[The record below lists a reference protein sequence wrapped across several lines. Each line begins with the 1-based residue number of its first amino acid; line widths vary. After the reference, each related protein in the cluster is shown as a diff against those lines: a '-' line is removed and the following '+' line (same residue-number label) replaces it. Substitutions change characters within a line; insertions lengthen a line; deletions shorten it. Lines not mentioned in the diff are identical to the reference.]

1 MRWLAAW
8 WRQPDHFDWLTGYL
22 QAHGLSANTR
32 RVLAGLSA
40 SLALWPVN
48 VLWGQ
53 TPFCPRLALTISVVA
68 GLAGLG
74 MAVLW
79 LSRWPTRRQ
88 SIVYAMTGSTS
99 VAAGCLWQTQPIVA
113 LMACSALA
121 VSGGYV
127 AFFHTAR
134 YVALNFSLAGAVGA
148 VEVVRLVVA
157 GDTML
162 AFTGYFLVLELNV
175 IVPFAIYIVVR
186 ALGVDLLRANRDPLT
201 GLLNRRACDRAIIGR
216 MLTGGDHMFL
226 AVAMVDLD
234 RFKAVNDSQGHAAGD
249 KALVAAAQ
257 ALTAACRDTSVIG
270 RVGGEEFLIADVV
283 TAQPPQGWG
292 HKLCNAVA
300 SIPAPVT
307 ASVGT
312 ATLPLRSVGCDDAER
327 AFRELVAD
335 ADTAMYEAKRCGGNR
350 ARHHASRTAAPTS

>member
-32 RVLAGLSA
+32 RVLAVVSA

-53 TPFCPRLALTISVVA
+53 TPFYPRVALTVSVLA
-68 GLAGLG
+68 GLVGLG
-74 MAVLW
+74 MAMVW

-88 SIVYAMTGSTS
+88 SIVFAMTGSAS
-99 VAAGCLWQTQPIVA
+99 VAAGCLWQTEPIVA

-121 VSGGYV
+121 VPGGYV
-127 AFFHTAR
+127 AFFHTGR
-134 YVALNFSLAGAVGA
+134 YMALNFCLAGAVGA
-148 VEVVRLVVA
+148 LEVVRLIFA
-157 GDTML
+157 GEATL

-175 IVPFAIYIVVR
+175 IVPFAIQIVIR

-216 MLTGGDHMFL
+216 MLAGGDHMFL

-249 KALVAAAQ
+249 KALVAAAR
-257 ALTAACRDTSVIG
+257 ALTAACLDTAVIG

-283 TAQPPQGWG
+283 TTQPPHGWG
-292 HKLCNAVA
+292 HRLCHAVA
-300 SIPAPVT
+300 AIPAAVT

-327 AFRELVAD
+327 AFRQLVAD
-335 ADTAMYEAKRCGGNR
+335 ADAAMYEAKRCGGNQ
-350 ARHHASRTAAPTS
+350 ARHHRAPAAASTS

>member
-1 MRWLAAW
+1 MSWLATW

-32 RVLAGLSA
+32 RVLAGISA

-53 TPFCPRLALTISVVA
+53 TPFYPRLALTVSVLG

-74 MAVLW
+74 MAMLW

-88 SIVYAMTGSTS
+88 SIAFAMTGSAS
-99 VAAGCLWQTQPIVA
+99 VAAACLWQIQPIVA
-113 LMACSALA
+113 LMTCSALA

-127 AFFHTAR
+127 AFFHTSR
-134 YVALNFSLAGAVGA
+134 YVALNFGLAGAVGA
-148 VEVVRLVVA
+148 VEVVRLVFA
-157 GDTML
+157 GETTL
-162 AFTGYFLVLELNV
+162 AFSGYFLVLELNV
-175 IVPFAIYIVVR
+175 IVPFAIQIVVR
-186 ALGVDLLRANRDPLT
+186 SLGVDLLRANRDPLT
-201 GLLNRRACDRAIIGR
+201 GLLNRRACDRAVIGR
-216 MLTGGDHMFL
+216 MLAGGDHTFL
-226 AVAMVDLD
+226 AVAMIDLD

-249 KALVAAAQ
+249 KALVSAAR

-283 TAQPPQGWG
+283 KTQPGQGWG
-292 HKLCNAVA
+292 RWLCNAVA
-300 SIPAPVT
+300 AIPAPVT

-312 ATLPLRSVGCDDAER
+312 ATLPLRSVGCDDVER
-327 AFRELVAD
+327 AFRQLVAD
-335 ADTAMYEAKRCGGNR
+335 ADTAMYEAKRCGGNQ
-350 ARHHASRTAAPTS
+350 ARHHRSRTAASTP